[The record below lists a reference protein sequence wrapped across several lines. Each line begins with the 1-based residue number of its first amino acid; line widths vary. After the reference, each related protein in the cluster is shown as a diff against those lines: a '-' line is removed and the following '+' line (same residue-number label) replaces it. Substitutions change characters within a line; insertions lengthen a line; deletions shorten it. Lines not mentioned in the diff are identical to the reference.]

1 MTTSTETGVLLDP
14 PVLDIDPYSDAVLG
28 NPYPFHETLRETAP
42 IVMIKPHGVYA
53 VGRHEEARI
62 VLSDYERFST
72 SAGIGIQD
80 IRQPGEF
87 RIPSRL
93 LEVDPPDHTQ
103 IKAVVT
109 RVLSPVVIRKWRE
122 GFAEKAAK
130 LVEELID
137 RREFD
142 GVRDCAEAF
151 VLDAFPAA
159 VGVRVP
165 RTEAIIIGE
174 MRFNQSGPKNELY
187 RRAMERAKPY
197 LQWFDEACQRE
208 NVIPGSIAE
217 LMFDAEERGEVEPG
231 VASNIVRSFVGG
243 GTDSTISGL
252 GFALNQLARHP
263 EQWEQVR
270 NEPLKVKAAF
280 EEGIRFES
288 PFQVTYRTTLKDVEL
303 NGYRLAANT
312 KVGVFLGAA
321 GRDPRQWTDPDR
333 YDINRPQIA
342 GKHLSLGAGA
352 HACIGQMIARAEAEA
367 LLGALAKRVKT
378 IRLAGE
384 AQYRLINQM
393 RTLDCL
399 PLRVEAI

>member
-1 MTTSTETGVLLDP
+1 
-14 PVLDIDPYSDAVLG
+14 
-28 NPYPFHETLRETAP
+28 
-42 IVMIKPHGVYA
+42 
-53 VGRHEEARI
+53 
-62 VLSDYERFST
+62 
-72 SAGIGIQD
+72 
-80 IRQPGEF
+80 
-87 RIPSRL
+87 
-93 LEVDPPDHTQ
+93 
-103 IKAVVT
+103 
-109 RVLSPVVIRKWRE
+109 
-122 GFAEKAAK
+122 
-130 LVEELID
+130 
-137 RREFD
+137 
-142 GVRDCAEAF
+142 
-151 VLDAFPAA
+151 
-159 VGVRVP
+159 
-165 RTEAIIIGE
+165 
-174 MRFNQSGPKNELY
+174 
-187 RRAMERAKPY
+187 
-197 LQWFDEACQRE
+197 
-208 NVIPGSIAE
+208 
-217 LMFDAEERGEVEPG
+217 
-231 VASNIVRSFVGG
+231 
-243 GTDSTISGL
+243 
-252 GFALNQLARHP
+252 LARHP